1 MAENSKIEWT
11 DSTWNPVTGCTK
23 ISPGCK
29 YCYAEVIAE
38 RYRGVENHPYEQGFD
53 MRLWPERLELPLRWK
68 KPRRIFVNSM
78 SDLFHPYV
86 PDEFID
92 RVFET
97 MCKASHHQFQ
107 VLTKRPERMSEYMES
122 YDRKIGPIA
131 ERHPNIWL
139 GTSIET
145 EKYMERA
152 QIVSKL
158 SSSVRFLSCEPLLG
172 PLDLI
177 SVLDGKHQG
186 INWVIVGG
194 ESGPHSRPMKKKW
207 VTEIRDQCERAEVP
221 FFFKQWGGT
230 NKKKT
235 GRILEDQTWDE
246 YPAVS
251 SSEDPVETEALFSMA
266 SRP

>member
-1 MAENSKIEWT
+1 MAEISKIEWT

-38 RYRGVENHPYEQGFD
+38 RYRGVPNHPYEQGFD
-53 MRLWPERLELPLRWK
+53 MRLWPQRLELPLKWR
-68 KPRRIFVNSM
+68 KPRRVFVNSM

-97 MCKASHHQFQ
+97 MCKASNHQFQ
-107 VLTKRPERMSEYMES
+107 VLTKRPERMSEYMKS
-122 YDRKIGPIA
+122 WDRNQGPLA
-131 ERHPNIWL
+131 EKYPNIWL

-152 QIVSKL
+152 NIVSIL

-172 PLDLI
+172 SLDLRP
-177 SVLDGKHQG
+177 VLGREHGG

-194 ESGPHSRPMKKKW
+194 ESGPRSRPMKKEW
-207 VTEIRDQCERAEVP
+207 VTEIRNQCRSAKVP
-221 FFFKQWGGT
+221 FFFKQWGGI
-230 NKKKT
+230 NKKKA
-235 GRILEDQTWDE
+235 GRILENRTWDE
-246 YPAVS
+246 YPDA
-251 SSEDPVETEALFSMA
+251 
-266 SRP
+266 

>member
-1 MAENSKIEWT
+1 MAVVSKIEWT

-38 RYRGVENHPYEQGFD
+38 RFRGVPNHPYEQGFN
-53 MRLWPERLELPLRWK
+53 MRLWPQRLELPLKWK

-97 MCKASHHQFQ
+97 MCKAFHHQFQ
-107 VLTKRPERMSEYMES
+107 VLTKRHERMLEYMES
-122 YDRKIGPIA
+122 WDHNWGPLA
-131 ERHPNIWL
+131 EKHPNIWL

-152 QIVSKL
+152 YLVSRL

-172 PLDLI
+172 SLDLRP
-177 SVLDGKHQG
+177 VLGGEHGG

-194 ESGPHSRPMKKKW
+194 ESGPRSRPMKKEW
-207 VTEIRDQCERAEVP
+207 VTEISNQCRSSSVP

-230 NKKKT
+230 NKKKV
-235 GRILEDQTWDE
+235 GRILENRTWDE
-246 YPAVS
+246 YPVA
-251 SSEDPVETEALFSMA
+251 
-266 SRP
+266 

>member
-1 MAENSKIEWT
+1 MAETSKIEWT

-38 RYRGVENHPYEQGFD
+38 RFRGVPDHPYEQGFD
-53 MRLWPERLELPLRWK
+53 MRLWPQRLELPLKWK

-97 MCKASHHQFQ
+97 MCKASNHQFQ

-122 YDRKIGPIA
+122 RDKKFGPLA
-131 ERHPNIWL
+131 GKYPNIWL

-152 QIVSKL
+152 YIVSRL

-172 PLDLI
+172 SLDLRP
-177 SVLDGKHQG
+177 VLGGEREG
-186 INWVIVGG
+186 INWVIAGG
-194 ESGPHSRPMKKKW
+194 ESGSRSRPMKREW
-207 VTEIRDQCERAEVP
+207 VAEIRNQCRSAGVP
-221 FFFKQWGGT
+221 FFFKQWGGV
-230 NKKKT
+230 NKKKA
-235 GRILEDQTWDE
+235 GRVLEDRTWDE
-246 YPAVS
+246 YP
-251 SSEDPVETEALFSMA
+251 TT
-266 SRP
+266 

>member
-1 MAENSKIEWT
+1 MAEISKIEWT

-38 RYRGVENHPYEQGFD
+38 RYRGVANHPYEQGFD
-53 MRLWPERLELPLRWK
+53 MRLWPQRLELPLRWK

-92 RVFET
+92 GVFET
-97 MCKASHHQFQ
+97 MREASQHQFQ
-107 VLTKRPERMSEYMES
+107 VLTKRPERMSEYMKS
-122 YDRKIGPIA
+122 YDEKMGPIA

-152 QIVSKL
+152 RVVSKL

-172 PLDLI
+172 PLDLS
-177 SVLDGKHQG
+177 SVLGGEHRG

-194 ESGPHSRPMKKKW
+194 ESGPRSRPMKEEW

-230 NKKKT
+230 NKKKA
-235 GRILEDQTWDE
+235 GRTLENRTWDE
-246 YPAVS
+246 YPVVS
-251 SSEDPVETEALFSMA
+251 SLEHEVETEALFGMVG
-266 SRP
+266 RL

>member
-1 MAENSKIEWT
+1 MAVVSTIEWT

-29 YCYAEVIAE
+29 NCYAEVIAE
-38 RYRGVENHPYEQGFD
+38 RFRGVPNHPYVQGFD
-53 MRLWPERLELPLRWK
+53 IRLWPQRLELPLKWK

-86 PDEFID
+86 PDEFIN

-97 MCKASHHQFQ
+97 MCKASNHQFQ
-107 VLTKRPERMSEYMES
+107 VLTKRPERMLEYMES
-122 YDRKIGPIA
+122 WDKNMGPLA
-131 ERHPNIWL
+131 EKHPNIWL

-152 QIVSKL
+152 FLVSRL

-172 PLDLI
+172 SLDLRP
-177 SVLDGKHQG
+177 VLSGEHG
-186 INWVIVGG
+186 RINWVIVGG
-194 ESGPHSRPMKKKW
+194 ESGPRSRPMKKEW
-207 VTEIRDQCERAEVP
+207 VTEIRNQCRSAEVP

-230 NKKKT
+230 NKKKA
-235 GRILEDQTWDE
+235 GRILENRTWDQF
-246 YPAVS
+246 PGA
-251 SSEDPVETEALFSMA
+251 
-266 SRP
+266 